1 MGILNK
7 LTSIFK
13 QETMDYREK
22 INNGAVVVD
31 VRSKEEFKS
40 GNAKGSMNV
49 PLQTIGAHVEKLKDK
64 EVILV
69 CMSGG
74 RAGSAKGLLE
84 RNGITAHN
92 AGAWQN
98 VSYN

>member
-49 PLQTIGAHVEKLKDK
+49 PLQTIGAHVEKLKGKDK
-64 EVILV
+64 V
-69 CMSGG
+69 CL
-74 RAGSAKGLLE
+74 RLP
-84 RNGITAHN
+84 
-92 AGAWQN
+92 GAIR
-98 VSYN
+98 STTLCPD